1 MNEIEISP
9 ITRVEGSG
17 KVTIFMDEDGNV
29 RDAHFSVVDVRGFE
43 KFLEGCAL
51 EDMPRFTARI
61 CGVCPVA
68 HHLASVKACEDLL
81 GVTPPES
88 AVKVRE
94 LWLHLHHIHSH
105 TAHLFALAAPD
116 FLLKDA
122 PPEERNIFKLA
133 AADKDLAKKIIE
145 LRKFGQ
151 EGSRIIAGIA
161 IHPTAGIIGGMANY
175 FTEEKRSQIKELGKN
190 AVEIAEGFLESYKK
204 ITEELSAAGMLEDGE
219 IETNYMSLTNNGT
232 HEIYDGNLK
241 VVEKGGDSFEFGG
254 QDYLKH
260 IVERTLDYSF
270 AKSPY
275 LKEKALK
282 EGILRVGP
290 LARLNIAERLGTPR
304 AEEHFKEF
312 KKEFGFTHK
321 TMLYNLARMIELL
334 HSVER
339 SFELLEGEGILME
352 EGEVRKRI
360 SEIPQF
366 REGAGIGVVEAPRGS
381 LIHHYATDKDGFITD
396 MNSIVATTFN
406 NPGIDESVKEI
417 ARKIYLDKK
426 SLTQDDKDLNRI
438 ERTIRAYDPCLSCSA
453 HSLRLVSEVRI
464 EIVRNYET
472 KFRTQ
477 NPDVQTTLIN
487 YSSFQFL

>member
-1 MNEIEISP
+1 MNAIEISP
-9 ITRVEGSG
+9 VTRVEGSG
-17 KVTIFMDEDGNV
+17 KVTIFMDDDGNV
-29 RDAHFSVVDVRGFE
+29 KDAHFSVVDVRGFE

-81 GVTPPES
+81 GVKPPES

-133 AADKDLAKKIIE
+133 TADNDLAKKIVE

-175 FTEEKRSQIKELGKN
+175 FTEEKRSKIKELGQN
-190 AVEIAEGFLESYKK
+190 AVEISEVFLELYKK
-204 ITEELSAAGMLEDGE
+204 ITAELSAAGMLEDGE
-219 IETNYMSLTNNGT
+219 IETNYMGLTNNGT
-232 HEIYDGNLK
+232 HELYDGDLK
-241 VVEKGGDSFEFGG
+241 VAEKGGDSFEFGS

-260 IVERTLDYSF
+260 IAEGTLDYSF
-270 AKSPY
+270 AKAPY
-275 LKEKALK
+275 LKEKTLR
-282 EGILRVGP
+282 EGIIRVGP
-290 LARLNIAERLGTPR
+290 LARLNISGRLGTPK
-304 AEEHFKEF
+304 ADEHFKEF
-312 KKEFGFTHK
+312 KNEFGFTHK

-339 SFELLEGEGILME
+339 SFELLDDSEILME

-360 SEIPQF
+360 SDVPQF

-396 MNSIVATTFN
+396 MNAIVATTFN
-406 NPGIDESVKEI
+406 NPGIDESVKEV
-417 ARKIYLDKK
+417 ARKIFSDKN
-426 SLTQDDKDLNRI
+426 SLEPDEKLLNRI
-438 ERTIRAYDPCLSCSA
+438 ETTIRAYDPCLSCSA
-453 HSLRLVSEVRI
+453 HNLRLVSEVRI
-464 EIVRNYET
+464 EIVRN
-472 KFRTQ
+472 
-477 NPDVQTTLIN
+477 
-487 YSSFQFL
+487 